1 MKSIFNK
8 KKRIIDPYY
17 LVAPPTQP
25 IPPQGLDGGGTEV
38 GMDGWM
44 DGDDQRRD
52 SITLNNLS
60 KHAGMTNKPRL
71 VLNFS

>member
-1 MKSIFNK
+1 MKSIFYYK
-8 KKRIIDPYY
+8 KGIIDPYY
-17 LVAPPTQP
+17 LVASDPT
-25 IPPQGLDGGGTEV
+25 LLKAVMEV

-52 SITLNNLS
+52 SNTLNNLS

-71 VLNFS
+71 VLNLS

>member
-17 LVAPPTQP
+17 LVAPPTRP
-25 IPPQGLDGGGTEV
+25 VPPQGLDGGGTEV

-44 DGDDQRRD
+44 DGWTDIIKGEIRSH
-52 SITLNNLS
+52 SIICRNML
-60 KHAGMTNKPRL
+60 A
-71 VLNFS
+71 